1 MGKGEGRVASEVENH
16 EGGWPGD
23 EGDVEGCE
31 EGWGGMED
39 QGRHK
44 A

>member
-1 MGKGEGRVASEVENH
+1 MASEVENH

-31 EGWGGMED
+31 EGWGGG
-39 QGRHK
+39 GRPGK
-44 A
+44 I